1 MTKIHACF
9 FILLQ
14 EQQGQG
20 GEDKKNGGGEDDDGP
35 DADELAM
42 LGIDPDEIKDFVAS

>member
-1 MTKIHACF
+1 MP
-9 FILLQ
+9 FISLQ
-14 EQQGQG
+14 ELQGQG
-20 GEDKKNGGGEDDDGP
+20 GEDKKDGGGEDDDGP